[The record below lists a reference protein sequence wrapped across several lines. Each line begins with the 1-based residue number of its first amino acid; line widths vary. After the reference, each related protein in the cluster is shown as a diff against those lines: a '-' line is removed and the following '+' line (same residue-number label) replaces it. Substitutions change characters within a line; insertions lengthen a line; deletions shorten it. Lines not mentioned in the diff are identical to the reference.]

1 MANTA
6 INMNAVGN
14 SYLGQPGGSVAPG
27 QIYNEGVGGPIG
39 SVLTGIGTSTTDNT
53 GATITLNFID
63 GTQLLGQNTLV
74 FNLQSITA
82 AATIGGVANQAVISG
97 IGAFG
102 QLKVGQSIVTAG
114 FSNAGNNATSVITA
128 VSTSSV
134 QVTNAGAVAETNF
147 GATGSVVVGRKVVAV
162 RAFHSALTF
171 GGVADTG
178 AQTVIGVL
186 SASAITNKGCVLTA
200 SATIPAGTFTVLFDV
215 YFDN

>member
-6 INMNAVGN
+6 INMNAAGN

-39 SVLTGIGTSTTDNT
+39 SIL
-53 GATITLNFID
+53 
-63 GTQLLGQNTLV
+63 
-74 FNLQSITA
+74 
-82 AATIGGVANQAVISG
+82 SG

-102 QLKVGQSIVTAG
+102 QLRVGQSIVTAG

-134 QVTNAGAVAETNF
+134 QVTNSGAVAETNF
-147 GATGSVVVGRKVVAV
+147 GATGSVVVGRRVVAV
-162 RAFHSALTF
+162 RAFHSAFTF
-171 GGVADTG
+171 AGVADTG

-200 SATIPAGTFTVLFDV
+200 SATIPAGTFSVLFDI